1 MFDLYTERVIQ
12 KTGLHS
18 EEEGVKIGEGN
29 DSRYADDIILLAERS
44 HDLKQLLMNFNNNQ
58 KKKKKNPLLM
68 RVKEESAKVEL
79 HLSIKKTKILTTKE
93 RQNFNIVNKNIE
105 IF

>member
-68 RVKEESAKVEL
+68 RVKEESAKETAFEHQKDKNPHYKRKTEL
-79 HLSIKKTKILTTKE
+79 
-93 RQNFNIVNKNIE
+93 
-105 IF
+105 

>member
-58 KKKKKNPLLM
+58 KKKKKKPTSD
-68 RVKEESAKVEL
+68 ES
-79 HLSIKKTKILTTKE
+79 E
-93 RQNFNIVNKNIE
+93 RRKCQRNCI
-105 IF
+105 